1 MSFWAFPPKLSKSW
15 PVRRWDGDHWTLRP
29 LFHGL
34 HGRRAGSWR
43 LAAIG
48 HAGLSALLFKDGD
61 REDGWRDL
69 RSALG
74 FVSAAWGNFMLAYA

>member
-1 MSFWAFPPKLSKSW
+1 M
-15 PVRRWDGDHWTLRP
+15 
-29 LFHGL
+29 
-34 HGRRAGSWR
+34 
-43 LAAIG
+43 AAIG